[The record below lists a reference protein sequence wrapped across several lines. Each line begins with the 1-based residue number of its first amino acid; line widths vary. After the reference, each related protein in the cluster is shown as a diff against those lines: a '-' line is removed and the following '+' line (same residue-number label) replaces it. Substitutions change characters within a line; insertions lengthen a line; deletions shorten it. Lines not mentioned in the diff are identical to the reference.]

1 MSKTARSVF
10 TFGIYLLLTGATLV
24 LVPNLLLRTFM
35 LAETHEVW
43 VRVVGTLALL
53 LGFYYVQMSRMES
66 AEFFRLSVY
75 TRASVVVFFTAFVLL
90 GLVGAPLI
98 AFGVVDLAG
107 ALWTWS
113 SLRQEGKWSL

>member
-10 TFGIYLLLTGATLV
+10 TFGVYLLLTGATLV
-24 LVPNLLLRTFM
+24 LVPNLLLRTFT

-43 VRVVGTLALL
+43 IRVVGMLVMLI
-53 LGFYYVQMSRMES
+53 GFYYVQMSRTES
-66 AEFFRLSVY
+66 TEFFRLSVY
-75 TRASVVVFFTAFVLL
+75 TRTAVIVFFTVFVLL

-98 AFGVVDLAG
+98 AFGLVDLAG

-113 SLRQEGKWSL
+113 SLRQEGKRA